1 MFKVAI
7 RSHAFYVAF
16 STVNNI
22 YIFIVLTTVKTVPP
36 PGELDE
42 T

>member
-1 MFKVAI
+1 VQSEMEDFGPG
-7 RSHAFYVAF
+7 
-16 STVNNI
+16 
-22 YIFIVLTTVKTVPP
+22 TVPP